1 MRNEIPKDK
10 TLDQQIA
17 LAFAEEIASSIPVP
31 SFSMFQPGKSSACL
45 AVLKGLISA
54 VCVTLPGMALIA
66 VLAVYASLSDG
77 ALTALNQIL
86 KLTAIF
92 IGAYR
97 AVGRGGTR
105 GLALGGAVGLI
116 YIALGYGICALWDG
130 ALITGGMLAL
140 EFLAGLTLG
149 GISGALTAN
158 LPSGKGRMRKRTA

>member
-1 MRNEIPKDK
+1 MSFGVRQKKGGMGREDASYDGGVNMRGGGIWNLQKEMR
-10 TLDQQIA
+10 
-17 LAFAEEIASSIPVP
+17 S
-31 SFSMFQPGKSSACL
+31 GACL

-116 YIALGYGICALWDG
+116 YIALGYGICALWEE

-140 EFLAGLTLG
+140 EFLAGLALG
-149 GISGALTAN
+149 GVSGALTAN
-158 LPSGKGRMRKRTA
+158 LPAGKGRIRRAG